1 MDQVVIARGWFNS
14 DGEFGSNERSIN
26 DLLTKGWIVKMVT
39 PLGAYGYGYGSV
51 SVSVSEGGQSH
62 RGNTHQ
68 GCEAKDRCEGSDNGF
83 AALLV
88 LTDSVD

>member
-1 MDQVVIARGWFNS
+1 VDQVVIARGWFNS

-26 DLLTKGWIVKMVT
+26 DLLTKGWTVKMVT

-51 SVSVSEGGQSH
+51 SVSAAEGV
-62 RGNTHQ
+62 RLTN
-68 GCEAKDRCEGSDNGF
+68 DRCEGSDNGF

-88 LTDSVD
+88 LTDGVD